1 MIKKKL
7 ITKVSLGGMIK
18 EDLPYPYTHY
28 PNHYGSFFAFSLTEE
43 SEPCIC
49 ECAIPSVLNYI
60 ELKKKIGTPSNANK
74 LRMAPL
80 DSFYFPNAI
89 SQLSF
94 SHPTNPMSVLNFKNK
109 ICHRC
114 NLAIPEM
121 TYCHPMYGGQFMQK
135 FGWYL
140 RQAYFRLGIMPMS
153 YDFLPNTCPDKF
165 KKMIFD
171 IRKLYIEN
179 SSMNAFPDPFINISL
194 DGFSHPLEENEL
206 NTKTLAQTIRLFTK
220 EIENSV
226 REEFGIKR
234 VGEGW
239 ISETILLNIVKRV
252 LPEEE
257 IIFHHRPAWL
267 EGLEVDIFIP
277 RYNLALEYQGQQ
289 HYHPIKLWGGGEA
302 LQKLKQRDKKKKLLC
317 QKNFISLVEIKYTDP
332 LTEDFV
338 KEKILNLKQNP

>member
-1 MIKKKL
+1 MTKKKL
-7 ITKVSLGGMIK
+7 LTKVSLGGMIK
-18 EDLPYPYTHY
+18 EDLPYPYVHY

-43 SEPCIC
+43 SEPCLC
-49 ECAIPSVLNYI
+49 ECAIPSILNYI
-60 ELKKKIGTPSNANK
+60 ELKKNIGTPSNANK

-89 SQLSF
+89 SQLSI
-94 SHPTNPMSVLNFKNK
+94 SNSINPMSLLNFKNK

-140 RQAYFRLGIMPMS
+140 KQAYFRLGIMPMS
-153 YDFLPNTCPDKF
+153 YEFLPDACPEKF
-165 KKMIFD
+165 KKMIFE
-171 IRKLYIEN
+171 IRKLYIET
-179 SSMNAFPDPFINISL
+179 SSSEAFPNPLISTSL
-194 DGFSHPLEENEL
+194 ESFSEEMKISIPNA
-206 NTKTLAQTIRLFTK
+206 KTLAQTIRSFTK
-220 EIENSV
+220 EVENSV
-226 REEFGIKR
+226 REEFGIKK

-252 LPEEE
+252 LPGEE
-257 IIFHHRPAWL
+257 IVFHHRPAWL

-277 RYNLALEYQGQQ
+277 RYCLALEYQGQQ
-289 HYHPIKLWGGGEA
+289 HYHPIKLWGGEEA
-302 LQKLKQRDKKKKLLC
+302 FQKLKQRDKKKKLLC
-317 QKNFISLVEIKYTDP
+317 QKNFISLIEIKYTDP